1 MTLSH
6 RIHILQGPLEFP
18 YVKVEGSEGF
28 SARPYI
34 PVTFS
39 SGKKSFRVGHTLVD
53 TGSDLT
59 ILPLQIA
66 HFLEIELDDSKRLT
80 IDGAGGTLQHAR
92 IVSRLFGMHVMLDLR
107 VLLAGVGDVLLLV
120 LGFLHL
126 LHKTDEAATSR
137 ATKTVVRLPTGRNK
151 KRRRPL
157 VVERAPRFK
166 ITAGWV

>member
-39 SGKKSFRVGHTLVD
+39 SGKKSFRVGHALVD

-80 IDGAGGTLQHAR
+80 IDGAGGGRFLVQPSQKSIQYSIDRKGFRSIAWTG
-92 IVSRLFGMHVMLDLR
+92 IVYFAEDEPIILLGHHQCLEKFDLNFQGPEKKLG
-107 VLLAGVGDVLLLV
+107 VL
-120 LGFLHL
+120 
-126 LHKTDEAATSR
+126 
-137 ATKTVVRLPTGRNK
+137 
-151 KRRRPL
+151 
-157 VVERAPRFK
+157 PRFK
-166 ITAGWV
+166 F